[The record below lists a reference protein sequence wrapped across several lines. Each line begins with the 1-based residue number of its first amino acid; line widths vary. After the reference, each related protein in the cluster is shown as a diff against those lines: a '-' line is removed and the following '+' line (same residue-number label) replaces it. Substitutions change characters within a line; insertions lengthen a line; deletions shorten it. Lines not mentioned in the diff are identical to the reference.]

1 MKRTPLIAWL
11 LAITVVVCSPASA
24 QPEEWVISMTDA
36 PLGSFITKVAEI
48 TGQTIVV
55 DPRVKQNNN
64 VTVISS
70 VALDRAGVYELFL
83 SVLRVHGYGVA
94 RAGDVLTVAQ
104 APVVK
109 QAGGR
114 IGDGPLVPGEEIIT
128 RVIPAQNVPS
138 ADLVKTLRPLIPQ
151 YAHLAAVENPNVVI
165 ISDHAHN
172 IRRLMG
178 IVAEIDVADEE
189 EVLVVALEH
198 AWVGTILALLQEVA
212 PNQLGRGATGPQR
225 VQLIANE
232 SNNTLV
238 VRGKTRPIAK
248 VLELVEKL
256 DQPGTAVGSTQVIYL
271 NHADAVTVA
280 ELLNNLESMSTPQGE
295 ETGQPSNI
303 QAYESLNAIIARGDP
318 NSLNELVG
326 VIERLDVRRAQVHIA
341 AAIVEVSLDASQAL
355 GVEMAGA
362 DGRGS
367 SLPFVSTTLN
377 GIIGSLL
384 NQTTLD
390 GDGNPTFSPIQGVA
404 NATSPTIAAAKIDP
418 DGISFGAIVN
428 ALASES
434 NANLLSTPSLLTLDN
449 QQARILVG
457 QQIPIRTGSFTTTT
471 DGASNPFTT
480 ISRQDVG
487 VELIVTPHIHED
499 SSVRLEVVQRVSSVL
514 DAATQAGFSDVVT
527 SNREIETTILADDR
541 QTIVLGGLMQ
551 DDVRD
556 SDRKVPFLGDIPIA
570 GRLFKSSSNIRT
582 KRHLLVF
589 LRPTIQRTPADL
601 RAIAD
606 KHYEGIRKIQIE
618 SHGEDADTAIEEFY
632 EDN

>member
-1 MKRTPLIAWL
+1 MKRTPLIVWL
-11 LAITVVVCSPASA
+11 IAITVVVCTRASA
-24 QPEEWVISMTDA
+24 QPEEWVISMSDA

-94 RAGDVLTVAQ
+94 RTGDVLTVAQ

-114 IGDGPLVPGEEIIT
+114 IGDGPAVPGEEIIT
-128 RVIPAQNVPS
+128 RVIPAQNVSS

-165 ISDHAHN
+165 ISDHANN

-178 IVAEIDVADEE
+178 IVAEIDITDEE
-189 EVLVVALEH
+189 EVLVLALEH
-198 AWVGTILALLQEVA
+198 AWVGTILTLLQEVA

-280 ELLNNLESMSTPQGE
+280 ELLNNLDGISAPQGDD
-295 ETGQPSNI
+295 TSQPSNI

-384 NQTTLD
+384 NQATLD
-390 GDGNPTFSPIQGVA
+390 GDGNGAFSPIQGVA
-404 NATSPTIAAAKIDP
+404 SAASPTIAAAKIDP

-556 SDRKVPFLGDIPIA
+556 ADRKVPLLGDIPIA

-606 KHYEGIRKIQIE
+606 KHYDGIRKIQIE
-618 SHGEDADTAIEEFY
+618 SHGEDADSAIEAFY

>member
-1 MKRTPLIAWL
+1 MKRTPLMVWL
-11 LAITVVVCSPASA
+11 IAITVVVCKPGNA
-24 QPEEWVISMTDA
+24 QPAEWVISMTDA

-48 TGQTIVV
+48 TGETIVV

-70 VALDRAGVYELFL
+70 VALDRDGVYELFL

-94 RAGDVLTVAQ
+94 RTGDVLTVAQ

-114 IGDGPLVPGEEIIT
+114 IGDGPAVPGEEIIT

-165 ISDHAHN
+165 ISDHANN

-198 AWVGTILALLQEVA
+198 AWVGTILTLLQEVA

-280 ELLNNLESMSTPQGE
+280 ELLNNLDGVSTPQGE
-295 ETGQPSNI
+295 DIGQPSNI

-318 NSLNELVG
+318 NSLNEVIG

-341 AAIVEVSLDASQAL
+341 AAIVEVSLDASQSL

-377 GIIGSLL
+377 NIVGSLL
-384 NQTTLD
+384 NQTTFD
-390 GDGNPTFSPIQGVA
+390 DNGNATFSPIQGVA

-449 QQARILVG
+449 QEARILVG
-457 QQIPIRTGSFTTTT
+457 QEIPVRTGSFTTTT

-480 ISRQDVG
+480 IAREDVG
-487 VELIVTPHIHED
+487 VELIVTPHINDD
-499 SSVRLEVVQRVSSVL
+499 SSVRLEVVQKVSSVL
-514 DAATQAGFSDVVT
+514 DDATQAGFADVVT

-551 DDVRD
+551 DDIRD

-601 RAIAD
+601 RALSD

-618 SHGEDADTAIEEFY
+618 SHGEDADSAIEEFY

>member
-11 LAITVVVCSPASA
+11 CAILIAPQVVA
-24 QPEEWVISMTDA
+24 QPEDWVISMTDA
-36 PLGSFITKVAEI
+36 PLGAFITKVADI
-48 TGQTIVV
+48 TGETIVV

-70 VALDRAGVYELFL
+70 VALDRDGVYELFL

-94 RAGDVLTVAQ
+94 RTGDVLTVAQ

-114 IGDGPLVPGEEIIT
+114 IGDGPAVPGEEIIT

-165 ISDHAHN
+165 ISDHANN

-238 VRGKTRPIAK
+238 IRGKTRPIAK
-248 VLELVEKL
+248 VLELIEKL

-280 ELLNNLESMSTPQGE
+280 ELLNNLDGISAPQGE
-295 ETGQPSNI
+295 EGSQVSNI

-326 VIERLDVRRAQVHIA
+326 VIDRLDVRRAQVHIA

-355 GVEMAGA
+355 GVEMGA
-362 DGRGS
+362 ADARGS

-384 NQTTLD
+384 NQTTAD
-390 GDGNPTFSPIQGVA
+390 GSATFSPIQGVA
-404 NATSPTIAAAKIDP
+404 NATSPTLAAAKIDP
-418 DGISFGAIVN
+418 DGVSFGAIVN

-487 VELIVTPHIHED
+487 VELIVTPHIHDD
-499 SSVRLEVVQRVSSVL
+499 SSVRLEVVQKVSSVL
-514 DAATQAGFSDVVT
+514 DAANQAGFSDVVT

-556 SDRKVPFLGDIPIA
+556 SDRKLPWLGDIPIA

-601 RAIAD
+601 KAIAD

-618 SHGEDADTAIEEFY
+618 SHGDDADAAFEEFY
-632 EDN
+632 EAP